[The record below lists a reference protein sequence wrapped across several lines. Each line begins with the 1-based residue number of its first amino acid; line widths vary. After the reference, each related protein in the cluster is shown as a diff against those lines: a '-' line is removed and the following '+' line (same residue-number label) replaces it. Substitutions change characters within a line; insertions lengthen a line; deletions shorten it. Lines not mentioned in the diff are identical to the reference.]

1 LKKVILKLSMPWSSA
16 KEYATEALIHGI
28 NTFYVPP
35 EIVDKVKSLGSVKVI
50 SNEMGGDVLVKTFDG
65 HVQPEE
71 GVIYKVKVAK
81 KEDEE
86 KVYSLAKSGA
96 SAVMVEAEDWK
107 IIPLENIIADLHKM
121 DTELYAEAESVDEAR
136 TLLQT
141 LELGVD
147 AVVYEPKSIDEVSE
161 LAKLVQSKDVMPL
174 TTAEVVNVKEVG
186 MGDRVCVD
194 TCSILEFGEGMLV
207 GSQAKGLFLVHSETL
222 ETEFT
227 SPRPFRVNAGPVHS
241 YTLIPNGKTKYLSEL
256 KAGDTVLAVNS
267 KGTVR
272 EVVVGRVKIER
283 RPLIL
288 IEAEK
293 DGETLKVILQNAET
307 VALVSEEG
315 NPLSVSKIKKG
326 DKVLVHLSHK
336 GRHFGKDVEETV
348 IEK

>member
-1 LKKVILKLSMPWSSA
+1 MKKVILKLSPPWSSA
-16 KEYATEALIHGI
+16 KEYATEALTRGI
-28 NTFYVPP
+28 NTFYAPP
-35 EIVDKVKSLGSVKVI
+35 EIAEKVKSLGSVKVL
-50 SNEMGGDVLVKTFDG
+50 SDGSGGDVTVKKFDEG
-65 HVQPEE
+65 AQPEE
-71 GVIYKVKVAK
+71 GVIYRVKVAR

-121 DTELYAEAESVDEAR
+121 DTELYAEAESVEEAR

-147 AVVYEPKSIDEVSE
+147 AVIYEPKSINEVAE
-161 LAKLVQSKDVMPL
+161 LAKLVQEKDLMPL
-174 TTAEVVNVKEVG
+174 TAAEVINVKEVG

-194 TCSILEFGEGMLV
+194 TCSLLEVGEGMLV

-241 YTLIPNGKTKYLSEL
+241 YTLSPDGKTKYLSEL
-256 KAGDTVLAVNS
+256 KAGDTVLTVNYR
-267 KGTVR
+267 GVMR
-272 EVVVGRVKIER
+272 EAVVGRVKIER

-288 IEAEK
+288 VEAEK
-293 DGETLKVILQNAET
+293 DGEVFKVILQNAET
-307 VALVSEEG
+307 VALVGEDG
-315 NPLSVSKIKKG
+315 KALSVSKIKKG
-326 DKVLVHLSHK
+326 DKVLLHLSHK
-336 GRHFGKDVEETV
+336 GRHFGKSVEETI